1 MKKGYKRLL
10 LFFIILIILL
20 LINTFAYNF
29 LSRYKMILFLIILLL
44 VFNKIF
50 VIEKD
55 RHRYLK
61 EVFFEILIFFIT
73 FFMLYFLLG
82 LFVGLARTPNYLTFT
97 GIKDIILPI
106 VLNCILLEILR
117 YNFLCKAE
125 GNKLCTVIS
134 VIIIT
139 IFYLTNDYY
148 FTSFNSA
155 YDTLRFIALILL
167 PTISKN
173 VAYSYVSSKI
183 GYKPVIVFNLVFSL
197 FAYILPLVPNP
208 NEYIVSIIYLIVPII
223 FALRILRF
231 FNLKKDDLLPSNY
244 HKIKFKAAII
254 PCILILVMI
263 YFYSGYFR
271 FYIVAIASGS
281 MEPGIKKGDV
291 VVVDQKYSFDT
302 LNEDQVIAFRKEN
315 VIVVHRIVKKVK
327 LGDSYLYY
335 TKGDANDNMDDF
347 VIEEDMIIGKVNY
360 KISYIGYPTVWLSER

>member
-10 LFFIILIILL
+10 MFFIILIILL

-29 LSRYKMILFLIILLL
+29 LSRYKMIVFLIILLL

-50 VIEKD
+50 VIERD

-82 LFVGLARTPNYLTFT
+82 LFVGLARTPNYLTFI

-125 GNKLCTVIS
+125 GNKLCIVGS

-155 YDTLRFIALILL
+155 YDTLRFIALIFL

-173 VAYSYVSSKI
+173 IAYSYVSSKM

-208 NEYIVSIIYLIVPII
+208 NEYIVAIIYLIVPII

-244 HKIKFKAAII
+244 HKMKFKAAII

-271 FYIVAIASGS
+271 GTRY
-281 MEPGIKKGDV
+281 
-291 VVVDQKYSFDT
+291 
-302 LNEDQVIAFRKEN
+302 
-315 VIVVHRIVKKVK
+315 
-327 LGDSYLYY
+327 
-335 TKGDANDNMDDF
+335 
-347 VIEEDMIIGKVNY
+347 
-360 KISYIGYPTVWLSER
+360 